1 MAADPRLDRIAA
13 AFEDALWRADPR
25 VRGHFAR
32 VSEAFVTD
40 QLALF
45 RGDPA
50 ELGAV
55 LLNLYS
61 DASAMRTA
69 MTAEEVVTGLTFIL
83 GHAGTGLYLRRL
95 PIAGTAH
102 P

>member
-13 AFEDALWRADPR
+13 SFEDALWRADPA
-25 VRGHFAR
+25 VRAHFAR
-32 VSEAFVTD
+32 VSESFVRE
-40 QLALF
+40 QLALYS
-45 RGDPA
+45 GDPA

-61 DASAMRTA
+61 DVSAMSVA
-69 MTAEEVVTGLTFIL
+69 MTPEALVVGLTFIL

-95 PIAGTAH
+95 PIAGTAR